1 MKQSF
6 YLAIKYLQFHRIR
19 TLILVGSIGLILF
32 LPSGLKKLITESE
45 MQMMARADATPLI
58 VGAKGNSTDL
68 VINTLYFEQTEID
81 ALNLRTIDALNGTG
95 FGYSIP
101 MVSFFNAREFSIIGT
116 NLDYFHF
123 RNLSIGEG
131 RMLRYVGECV
141 LGKRVAERLDLH
153 PGDSLLS
160 SPENFLDLAGVYPLE
175 MEVVG
180 ILESSDTP
188 DDFAVFTDLKT
199 NWIIMGLGHGHQD
212 LQNVNDPTLVLE
224 RDSTNVTASAKVF
237 LYNRVD
243 GREVGSFHFHG
254 NIKDYPITS
263 ILFIPDSPKSATLLR
278 GRFETGEMTDQIVI
292 PSIVVDNLLQ
302 NIFRVKQIFNTVFI
316 LVGVATLFILG
327 LIVMLTLRLRKDEMY
342 TMFTIGSS
350 RNKILEIIGFE
361 LLITAFLSLVLA
373 VILYSLTGYFVDDF
387 IQQFII

>member
-32 LPSGLKKLITESE
+32 LPAGLKKLITESE

-243 GREVGSFHFHG
+243 GRDVGSFHFHG

>member
-32 LPSGLKKLITESE
+32 LPAGLKKLITESE

-81 ALNLRTIDALNGTG
+81 ALNLRSIDALDGTG

-101 MVSFFNAREFSIIGT
+101 MVSFFKAREFSIIGT

>member
-32 LPSGLKKLITESE
+32 LPAGLKKLITESE

-81 ALNLRTIDALNGTG
+81 ALNLRSIDALDGTG

>member
-32 LPSGLKKLITESE
+32 LPAGLKKLITESE

-81 ALNLRTIDALNGTG
+81 ALNLRSIDALDGTG

-361 LLITAFLSLVLA
+361 LLITVFLSLVLA

>member
-81 ALNLRTIDALNGTG
+81 ALNLRSIDALDGTG

-101 MVSFFNAREFSIIGT
+101 MVSFFKAREFSIIGT

-243 GREVGSFHFHG
+243 GRDVGSFHFHG

-361 LLITAFLSLVLA
+361 LLITVFLSLVLA

>member
-32 LPSGLKKLITESE
+32 LPAGLKKLITESE

-101 MVSFFNAREFSIIGT
+101 MVSFFKAREFSIIGT

-243 GREVGSFHFHG
+243 GRDVGSFHFHG
-254 NIKDYPITS
+254 NIKDYLITS

>member
-32 LPSGLKKLITESE
+32 LPAGLKKLITESE

-361 LLITAFLSLVLA
+361 LLITVFLSLVLA

>member
-32 LPSGLKKLITESE
+32 LPAGLQKLITESE

-81 ALNLRTIDALNGTG
+81 ALNLRTIDALDGTG

-243 GREVGSFHFHG
+243 GRDVGSFHFHG

-361 LLITAFLSLVLA
+361 LLITVFLSLVLA

>member
-1 MKQSF
+1 
-6 YLAIKYLQFHRIR
+6 
-19 TLILVGSIGLILF
+19 
-32 LPSGLKKLITESE
+32 
-45 MQMMARADATPLI
+45 MMARADATPLI

-101 MVSFFNAREFSIIGT
+101 MVSFFKAREFSIIGT

-123 RNLSIGEG
+123 RNLSVGEG

-224 RDSTNVTASAKVF
+224 RDSTNVTASAKLF

-243 GREVGSFHFHG
+243 GRDVGSFHFHG

>member
-32 LPSGLKKLITESE
+32 LPAGLQKLITESE
-45 MQMMARADATPLI
+45 IQMMARADATPLI

-81 ALNLRTIDALNGTG
+81 ALNLRSIDALDGTG

-101 MVSFFNAREFSIIGT
+101 MVSFFKAREFSIIGT

-199 NWIIMGLGHGHQD
+199 NWIIMGLGHGHQY

-302 NIFRVKQIFNTVFI
+302 NIFRIKQIFNTVFI

>member
-32 LPSGLKKLITESE
+32 LPAGLKKLITESE

-101 MVSFFNAREFSIIGT
+101 MVSFFKAREFSIIGT

-123 RNLSIGEG
+123 RNLSVGEG

-224 RDSTNVTASAKVF
+224 RDSTNVTASAKLF

-243 GREVGSFHFHG
+243 GRDVGSFHFHG